1 MSITVVVFA
10 ITLFFLGKDFPD
22 TRAPLAAFAGLCS
35 NFADAPSCGGSFARV
50 TASAE
55 ILVNRTIAVVVFA
68 IAGFGLGE
76 VLSKAGAPLTVG
88 AGLCAGLTLSLTRC
102 LEGTVIT
109 ILLEFFV
116 NLSIAVVVFA
126 IADFRL
132 GEALAK
138 TMKLSLAADKAAT
151 MTFADALCAR
161 RTRITGRVRGLF
173 CEEFPT
179 VALRESGFFGGKR
192 LSQEETTEG
201 KRRRRRTIG
210 WGGVELQGEPAVFVL
225 GAVVVGA
232 AHGTALTT

>member
-1 MSITVVVFA
+1 
-10 ITLFFLGKDFPD
+10 
-22 TRAPLAAFAGLCS
+22 
-35 NFADAPSCGGSFARV
+35 
-50 TASAE
+50 
-55 ILVNRTIAVVVFA
+55 
-68 IAGFGLGE
+68 LGE